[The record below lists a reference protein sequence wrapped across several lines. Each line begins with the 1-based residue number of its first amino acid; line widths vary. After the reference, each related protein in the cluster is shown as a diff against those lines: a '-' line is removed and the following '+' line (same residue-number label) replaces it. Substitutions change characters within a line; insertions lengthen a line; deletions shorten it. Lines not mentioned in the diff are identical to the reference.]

1 MEYNA
6 CVRGR
11 ICYFRRPDGRI
22 IGQKFITNMKLN
34 RLILATILGTQ
45 FAIAAQADDA
55 VAGGGGAPMLA
66 QPTNNNYFGDW
77 FARVTKTQAEQPHW
91 ITPLVTVTPRLEEE
105 FRYDL
110 MSESLPGGKT
120 LTIYGGGKGL
130 ELIPFERVE
139 VIIGVPAWESEN
151 TSPSKQ
157 GWADESFLIK
167 YRLLSANEKEGNYIL
182 TAFFGLSV
190 PTGSAAYSQEHYVF
204 TPTLAFGKG
213 WGDFDFQSTLGVS
226 IPDNGSDSKG
236 AGTPILWNTAFQ
248 YRVAKIVWP
257 EVEFN
262 YTDWPNGK
270 HNGMDQLFV
279 TPGIVIGRIPIAGR
293 LGLTIGAGYQFA
305 VTDKPLYHNNFVLTA
320 RLPF

>member
-1 MEYNA
+1 
-6 CVRGR
+6 
-11 ICYFRRPDGRI
+11 
-22 IGQKFITNMKLN
+22 MKLN
-34 RLILATILGTQ
+34 WLMLGAIIGAQ
-45 FAIAAQADDA
+45 FAISAQADS
-55 VAGGGGAPMLA
+55 VGAGGDNNPSLS
-66 QPTNNNYFGDW
+66 QPTNRYFGDW
-77 FARVTKTQAEQPHW
+77 FARVTKAQAEQPHW

-105 FRYDL
+105 FRYDQ
-110 MSESLPGGKT
+110 MWESLPSGKT

-151 TSPSKQ
+151 TSPAKQ
-157 GWADESFLIK
+157 GWADENFLIK

-190 PTGSAAYSQEHYVF
+190 PNGSSAYSQEHFVY
-204 TPTLAFGKG
+204 TPTIAFGKG
-213 WGDFDFQSTLGVS
+213 WGDIDFQSTLGVS

-270 HNGMDQLFV
+270 HNGIDQLFV
-279 TPGIVIGRIPIAGR
+279 TPGVVIGRIPIAGR
-293 LGLTIGAGYQFA
+293 LGLTIGAGYQVA
-305 VTDKPLYHNNFVLTA
+305 ATDKPLYSNNFILTA